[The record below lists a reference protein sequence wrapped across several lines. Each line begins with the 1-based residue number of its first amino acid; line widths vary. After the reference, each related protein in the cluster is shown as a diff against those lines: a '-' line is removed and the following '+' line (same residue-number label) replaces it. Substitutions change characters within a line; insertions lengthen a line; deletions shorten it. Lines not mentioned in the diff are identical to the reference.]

1 MRKIMAER
9 PPWTFVSTDQRIV
22 TAYQIGLIEDVVRAA
37 RAFHDRTIKE
47 NREKLKAALKVLGA

>member
-1 MRKIMAER
+1 MAER